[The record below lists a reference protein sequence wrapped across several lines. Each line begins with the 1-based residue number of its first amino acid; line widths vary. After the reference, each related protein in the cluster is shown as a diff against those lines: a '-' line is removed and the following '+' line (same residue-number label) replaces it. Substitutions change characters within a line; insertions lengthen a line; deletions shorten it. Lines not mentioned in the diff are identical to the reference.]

1 MYSGIFMKLKIA
13 FLFIIALMTNQLLRA
28 NEPIVCQGES
38 ISHVQGVSAD
48 DDAIYWSFATDLFK
62 TDHLGKVLFHR
73 KVPHH
78 HGDCCLK
85 DGKLYVSVVQRKGEK
100 TIPEIFV
107 YNSKNL
113 DLLQKISIAADLPKG
128 SDGIV
133 FANGHFYIS
142 EGKGSPDVK
151 TPYNRIHQF
160 TSDFKHLKVFKVT
173 GETIYGIQAMTFA
186 HGSFWLGTYGK
197 LHTIQTDSE
206 FNIIA
211 RHKLDVAIGVY
222 PISASH
228 EKEPRLMV
236 AKVVKKDKKLQT
248 ASLAPVILKDGK
260 LIWE

>member
-1 MYSGIFMKLKIA
+1 MKKLKIA
-13 FLFIIALMTNQLLRA
+13 FLFIITLMTGQLLLA
-28 NEPIVCQGES
+28 GEPIVCQGAS
-38 ISHVQGVSAD
+38 SSHVQGVSAD
-48 DDAIYWSFATDLFK
+48 DHAIYWSFATDLFK
-62 TDHLGKVLFHR
+62 TDLQGKVLFHQ

-85 DGKLYVSVVQRKGEK
+85 DGKLYVSVVQHKGK
-100 TIPEIFV
+100 ITIPEIFV
-107 YNSKNL
+107 YSCDNL
-113 DLLQKISIAADLPKG
+113 DLLQKISIAKDLPKG

-133 FANGHFYIS
+133 FANDHFYLS

-160 TSDFKHLKVFKVT
+160 TPDFKHVKVFKVM

-197 LHTIQTDSE
+197 LHTIQTDPE

-211 RHKLDVAIGVY
+211 RHKLDVAVGIY
-222 PISASH
+222 SLPASK
-228 EKEPRLMV
+228 EKKPRLMV

-248 ASLAPVILKDGK
+248 ASLAPVVLKDGK
-260 LIWE
+260 LTWEP